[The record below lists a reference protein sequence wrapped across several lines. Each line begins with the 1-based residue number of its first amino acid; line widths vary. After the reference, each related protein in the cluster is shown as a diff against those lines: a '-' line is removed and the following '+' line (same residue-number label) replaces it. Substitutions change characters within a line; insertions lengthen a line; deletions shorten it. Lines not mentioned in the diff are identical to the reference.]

1 VKEIYERNKMNTPNE
16 MKKGGGGFKLDK
28 EIKKNETKRGEKKKC
43 C

>member
-1 VKEIYERNKMNTPNE
+1 MNTPNE